1 MKPPH
6 VLRRVLTSLLALAC
20 LLTLLA
26 ACGGPTMSPAR
37 RARVD
42 ACLKQ
47 CSAAQT
53 RGPDTPASGDWNRTR
68 GAYDTRTACERS
80 CY

>member
-1 MKPPH
+1 MTR
-6 VLRRVLTSLLALAC
+6 LWFLSILLLLA
-20 LLTLLA
+20 LLA

-37 RARVD
+37 QAQVD

-47 CSAAQT
+47 CSAAQS
-53 RGPDTPASGDWNRTR
+53 RGPDTPSSGDWNHSR
-68 GAYDTRTACERS
+68 GSHNTRTACERS